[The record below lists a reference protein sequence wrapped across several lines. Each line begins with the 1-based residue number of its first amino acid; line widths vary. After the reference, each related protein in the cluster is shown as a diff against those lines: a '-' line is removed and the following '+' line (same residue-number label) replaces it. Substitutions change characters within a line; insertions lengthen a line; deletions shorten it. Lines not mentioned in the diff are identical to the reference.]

1 MRSLA
6 VFVAVCV
13 TVTCGSPSP
22 VSEVSGGAADKVG
35 SAVGTQGMVSSAHPL
50 ATEAGLGI
58 LTRGGNAFD
67 AAVAVAAA
75 LNVVDFG
82 MDIQQAIDAP
92 RIAFVEPDQLMV
104 EEEIDASIRNR
115 LFAMGHRVQ
124 VATIGNAHGLA
135 LEYGEDGLPVRFTG
149 AADRRGAGVA
159 KGF

>member
-1 MRSLA
+1 
-6 VFVAVCV
+6 
-13 TVTCGSPSP
+13 
-22 VSEVSGGAADKVG
+22 
-35 SAVGTQGMVSSAHPL
+35 MVSSAHPL

-115 LFAMGHRVQ
+115 LSAMGHRVQ

-135 LEYGEDGLPVRFTG
+135 LEYGEDGLPVRLTG